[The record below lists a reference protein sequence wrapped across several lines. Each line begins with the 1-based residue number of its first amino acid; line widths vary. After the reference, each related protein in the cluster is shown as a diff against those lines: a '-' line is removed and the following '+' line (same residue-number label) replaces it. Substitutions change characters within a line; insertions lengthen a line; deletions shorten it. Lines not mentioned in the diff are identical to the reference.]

1 MERWE
6 IKHHLKALVEDF
18 EAMLGD
24 AASFIAQVDLKHEDS
39 VKLYGVL
46 GHIAANVSV
55 LSEIVNKIND

>member
-6 IKHHLKALVEDF
+6 IKKHLKVLVEDF
-18 EAMLGD
+18 DAMLGD
-24 AASFIAQVDLKHEDS
+24 AASFIARVDLKHEDS

-46 GHIAANVSV
+46 GHIAANVYV

>member
-6 IKHHLKALVEDF
+6 IKKHLKALVEDF

-24 AASFIAQVDLKHEDS
+24 AASFIARVDLKQEDS
-39 VKLYGVL
+39 VKLYSVL
-46 GHIAANVSV
+46 GHIAANVLV

>member
-6 IKHHLKALVEDF
+6 IKHHLKTLAEDF
-18 EAMLGD
+18 EAMLAD

-55 LSEIVNKIND
+55 LSEIVSKIND